1 MAKQTVG
8 FMGGFQGTLGP
19 AVGYMWN
26 GKWCVR
32 SRPGAVRNPR
42 TPAQVAHRE
51 MFKREVQLAANMR
64 WAVENTMRELAR
76 QEGMTCFNLF
86 VKVNQHAFSLV
97 ERDLSGANQPNEG
110 GMDKNQPNEGG
121 MGVFT
126 VDYSALRLSMG
137 DVAPVENAR
146 VERRDGRVL
155 EVVFDKGHGFSHDH
169 VHMFVYAPGLERG
182 LMSLPVFRRD
192 KKVAMMLPDR
202 YVDEEL
208 HIYLMVHTDDGQ
220 WSESVYV
227 CGQPT
232 LENGELN
239 ELSELDGKCLK
250 NGELRELGELD
261 SNSHNMNN
269 SPLKEAPPE

>member
-64 WAVENTMRELAR
+64 WAVENTMREPAR

-97 ERDLSGANQPNEG
+97 DGA
-110 GMDKNQPNEGG
+110 
-121 MGVFT
+121 FT
-126 VDYSALRLSMG
+126 VDYSSLRLSMG

-155 EVVFDKGHGFSHDH
+155 EVGFDKGHGFSHDH

-192 KKVAMMLPDR
+192 KKVSIMLPDR
-202 YVDEEL
+202 FVDEEL
-208 HIYLMVHTDDGQ
+208 HLYLMVHTDDGR
-220 WSESVYV
+220 WSDSVYV
-227 CGQPT
+227 GSGQWSV
-232 LENGELN
+232 NGELN
-239 ELSELDGKCLK
+239 ELDGEGLK
-250 NGELRELGELD
+250 NGELRELREFDGK
-261 SNSHNMNN
+261 SQN